1 MPESQN
7 NGPSVPE
14 EKLPWYFKMGTIVT
28 AFMFVGP
35 LALPLVWLHP
45 KMTVSRKIL
54 LTVLTAVLTYFMVGM
69 TIESI
74 KKVTELYSQMK
85 TQYGL

>member
-7 NGPSVPE
+7 NGLSVPE
-14 EKLPWYFKMGTIVT
+14 EKLPWYFKMGTVVT
-28 AFMFVGP
+28 AFMLVGP

-45 KMTVSRKIL
+45 KMTLQRKL
-54 LTVLTAVLTYFMVGM
+54 LWTVLTAILTYFMVGM
-69 TIESI
+69 TIESV
-74 KKVTELYSQMK
+74 KKIMELYSQMK